1 MHYWGIHTPAGD
13 TAGIVGDNVDDPIAG
28 VVCDVVKEQAEAD
41 DDVTLGQRAGMLAG
55 TTLQGTS
62 QFVPDEIGA
71 GIQRAANC
79 LHCTHRVMFSDLY
92 RCKFPGAMDVVG
104 GVIHDQATADPDASI
119 QQRLAIGV
127 GELVY
132 FLKRA

>member
-1 MHYWGIHTPAGD
+1 MYYGGIHTVAGD

-41 DDVTLGQRAGMLAG
+41 DDVNLGQRAGMLAG

-71 GIQRAANC
+71 GNGLITAIVC
-79 LHCTHRVMFSDLY
+79 LSLCF
-92 RCKFPGAMDVVG
+92 
-104 GVIHDQATADPDASI
+104 Q
-119 QQRLAIGV
+119 
-127 GELVY
+127 
-132 FLKRA
+132 